1 MKNMVKEVK
10 EALTVHGTKFT
21 VRGLKDTYRCKEEFD
36 ISESDLKVGE
46 WGYFPTI
53 FEVHADSN
61 TTSIYGEFR
70 GMNVD
75 KFGPT
80 CVWLYTFDMLGSRT
94 SGKIKYSDV
103 TLLKKS

>member
-10 EALTVHGTKFT
+10 EALTVHGTKFI
-21 VRGLKDTYRCKEEFD
+21 VEGSKGTYRRKEEFD
-36 ISESDLKVGE
+36 TSESDLEVGE
-46 WGYFPTI
+46 WGNFPVV
-53 FEVHADSN
+53 FEVHADSS
-61 TTSIYGEFR
+61 TTAIYGEFR

-80 CVWLYTFDMLGSRT
+80 CVWLYTYDMLGSRT

-103 TLLKKS
+103 TLLEKA